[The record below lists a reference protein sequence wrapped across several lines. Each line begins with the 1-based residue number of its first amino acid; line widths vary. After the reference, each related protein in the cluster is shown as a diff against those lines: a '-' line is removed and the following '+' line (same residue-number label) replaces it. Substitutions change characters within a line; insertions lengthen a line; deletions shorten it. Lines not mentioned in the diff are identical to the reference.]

1 MTRMKTKRKRKTT
14 KTTGASRLALL
25 SVLAAFSLL
34 LAPDS
39 AFPQRPKKE
48 PAPQA
53 VVAGTIFREPGF
65 AVAGAEAVLTFQSTP
80 AGAKKRPKPMKTRT
94 STRGEFAF
102 TVPAGEAL
110 YTVRASAPGLEP
122 QEKEV
127 RIYGEE
133 RADVYFNLKPLA
145 Q

>member
-1 MTRMKTKRKRKTT
+1 MRTKRKKRTRT
-14 KTTGASRLALL
+14 TTGVSRRALL
-25 SVLAAFSLL
+25 SVLAVIAFL
-34 LAPDS
+34 LAPES

-48 PAPQA
+48 PPPQA

-65 AVAGAEAVLTFQSTP
+65 AVAGAEAVLTFQTTP

-94 STRGEFAF
+94 SARGEFAF

-133 RADVYFNLKPLA
+133 RTEVYFNLKPLA